1 MMETIKTMM
10 KGKEKKKKTLRGSV
24 KPHGCHLLVCTGEED
39 WKAERLE
46 SVEKTFYARLHSAV
60 KRLNLDKKESIKI
73 TAIGEPTRPT
83 DIPKVRFCE
92 ALCRSRGVL
101 LQYLVATFVLVVASC
116 FSGSV
121 SILNEPSYIVA
132 WGIMFF
138 IVTYVYKYR
147 IDGVRSQMYRVRVAD
162 SVAADTADPAT
173 DVISYPSK
181 LLWRVRMSQIDS
193 FVAAIRLIASGQTEI
208 NYYDVSVEGCRPLSS
223 VKHLQGHIVLV
234 CTHGS
239 RDARC
244 GRCGPPLMKAMKEE
258 LERRGLGSED
268 MNIIATSHIGGHKF
282 AGCIIVYP
290 SGEWYGHVTKRD
302 APMLIDSIMEN
313 SRIEKKWRG
322 NRIGTLKSSC
332 ADGCGDDTKTK
343 GGEEK
348 KMDF

>member
-1 MMETIKTMM
+1 METEKNLNDDV
-10 KGKEKKKKTLRGSV
+10 KKKKKTLRDSV

-46 SVEKTFYARLHSAV
+46 SVEKTFYSRLHKSV
-60 KRLNLDKKESIKI
+60 KTLNLDKKESIKI
-73 TAIGEPTRPT
+73 TAIGEPTRST
-83 DIPKVRFCE
+83 DIPKARFCE

-101 LQYLVATFVLVVASC
+101 LQYFVASFVLVVASC
-116 FSGSV
+116 CSGSV
-121 SILNEPSYIVA
+121 SILNEPRYIVA
-132 WGIMFF
+132 WGIIFF

-147 IDGVRSQMYRVRVAD
+147 IDSVRSEMYRARVAD
-162 SVAADTADPAT
+162 RVAVDTVDPAT

-193 FVAAIRLIASGQTEI
+193 FVAAIRLISSGETEF
-208 NYYDVSVEGCRPLSS
+208 NYYDISVEGCRPLSS
-223 VKHLQGHIVLV
+223 VAHFRGHIVLV

-244 GRCGPPLMKAMKEE
+244 GRCGPPLMKAMRKE
-258 LERRGLGSED
+258 LERRNLGPEEI
-268 MNIIATSHIGGHKF
+268 NIIATSHIGGHKF
-282 AGCIIVYP
+282 AGCVIVYP

-302 APMLIDSIMEN
+302 AAMLIDNIMEN

-322 NRIGTLKSSC
+322 NKIGTTLKSKSC
-332 ADGCGDDTKTK
+332 ADSCGEDTKKTTDR
-343 GGEEK
+343 